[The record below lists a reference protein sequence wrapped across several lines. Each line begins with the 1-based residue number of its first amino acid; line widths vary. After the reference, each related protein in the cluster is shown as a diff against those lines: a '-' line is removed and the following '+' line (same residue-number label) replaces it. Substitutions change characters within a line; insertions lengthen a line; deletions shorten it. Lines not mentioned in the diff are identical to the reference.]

1 MGLGELFLLAVGL
14 AMDAFAVAVCKG
26 LSIQKLKLRHAL
38 LVGLWFGVFQ
48 ALMPAVGYL
57 LGSAFAGLVQAV
69 DHWVAFILLGI
80 IGGNMIREGVKGD
93 AEDCDP
99 SLAFGTMLML
109 AVATSIDALAVG
121 ITFAFL
127 NVPILAAWL
136 SSGWSPSLS
145 LPWASR
151 LVTYLGPATNR
162 KRKFSA
168 AQSSSSL
175 VQKSCWSTW
184 SCCPFEAVQIPWQR
198 ETPGPSGPGDRFP
211 WFGTWEEGDYGCS

>member
-1 MGLGELFLLAVGL
+1 M
-14 AMDAFAVAVCKG
+14 
-26 LSIQKLKLRHAL
+26 
-38 LVGLWFGVFQ
+38 
-48 ALMPAVGYL
+48 MPAVGYL

-127 NVPILAAWL
+127 NVPILAAVAFIGVVTFVISAL
-136 SSGWSPSLS
+136 GVKIGILIGAKILLEHLEL
-145 LPWASR
+145 LP
-151 LVTYLGPATNR
+151 
-162 KRKFSA
+162 F
-168 AQSSSSL
+168 
-175 VQKSCWSTW
+175 
-184 SCCPFEAVQIPWQR
+184 
-198 ETPGPSGPGDRFP
+198 
-211 WFGTWEEGDYGCS
+211 